1 MSKLTKSIGLFMNKN
16 GSKILIVT
24 SIAAMGSSIVM
35 AVKSTPKYQL
45 LIEERKE
52 EKGEDLTKKEK
63 IKPLF
68 KAYWPSIL
76 LAVFSAACTVGSH
89 VIEKKHQ
96 AVLATALAASNTA
109 LKEFQDKAL
118 EHLGEKKVT
127 EIKEAIDKDK
137 LDKNKI
143 ETTKIIPEPGSKKYL
158 MFDSFSGRYFY
169 SNIETYIKAANKIDK
184 QIRDENYCSVN
195 EFYIEAD
202 LPEIDM
208 GNDFG
213 WYVESSNFKELKVRI
228 SSHPTESGESCTV
241 VTFDPVPEP
250 VAWFR
255 D

>member
-1 MSKLTKSIGLFMNKN
+1 MSKVTKSIGLFMNKN

-24 SIAAMGSSIVM
+24 SIAAMGSSIIM
-35 AVKSTPKYQL
+35 AVNSTPKYQL

-52 EKGEDLTKKEK
+52 EKGAELTKKEK

-76 LAVFSAACTVGSH
+76 LAVFSATCTIGSH
-89 VIEKKHQ
+89 VIDKKHQ

-137 LDKNKI
+137 IANNPPPNKENIYITNSKNNV
-143 ETTKIIPEPGSKKYL
+143 L
-158 MFDSFSGRYFY
+158 MFDNFSGRYFY
-169 SNIETYIKAANKIDK
+169 SDVESVKRAVNKLNREMAD
-184 QIRDENYCSVN
+184 QMHVSVN
-195 EFYIEAD
+195 ELYLELG
-202 LPEIDM
+202 LPEIELGDCL
-208 GNDFG
+208 G
-213 WYVESSNFKELKVRI
+213 WHIDYVDGFEEVLSAQITDKGEPCIVVSY
-228 SSHPTESGESCTV
+228 HPAPNPDG
-241 VTFDPVPEP
+241 
-250 VAWFR
+250 WFR